1 LIDEVNRLQEEKHN
15 MEVNFNRDLKAQAF
29 KIEEERRK
37 EIDKVTFEF
46 QQKYA
51 VMSME
56 RDKLKQII
64 DQKSSEA

>member
-1 LIDEVNRLQEEKHN
+1 